1 MNQKCEEWVPLGTSL
16 ALITKKYFGALGQLL
31 KDLTIDRNY
40 SVLLLLDHENRP
52 VSQQF
57 IADYF
62 LIDKAQMVRIM
73 DYLMAENLISKSLNT
88 QNRREYLV
96 TLTGRAIKTMP
107 MIKKSIQQLSET
119 MFQGLTNDNKVA
131 LFGIL
136 SKISEN
142 LDGQKRLAMSMNLK
156 PVKIFKNLNPT
167 I

>member
-1 MNQKCEEWVPLGTSL
+1 MEQKCEEWVPLGTTL

-31 KDLTIDRNY
+31 KDLPIDRNY

-62 LIDKAQMVRIM
+62 LIDKAHMVRIM
-73 DYLMAENLISKSLNT
+73 DYLIAENLITKSLNAL
-88 QNRREYLV
+88 NRREYLV
-96 TLTGRAIKTMP
+96 SLTDKAIKTMP
-107 MIKKSIQQLSET
+107 IIKKSIQQLNET
-119 MFQGLTNDNKVA
+119 MFEGIKTDNKLA

-142 LDGQKRLAMSMNLK
+142 LDGQKRLTMSMQLK
-156 PVKIFKNLNPT
+156 PVKT
-167 I
+167 IKKS